1 MVNTFD
7 NGYAAI
13 SDTRL
18 LNFFKTDESTV
29 TAWILKEKSNF
40 RLLRHKD
47 GNISVA
53 VYDINIE
60 PANTFGVKMV
70 AMMKI
75 VESFTF
81 AKKLFYKFPTTGTLA
96 DLVTNSVRLAMTS
109 LLKKMISQIWP
120 MNKFWFCWETDIQK
134 YAKNIKTNNVL
145 MELIFVITFTSALI
159 WLLVNVRNQKPSVGY
174 FMRMV

>member
-29 TAWILKEKSNF
+29 TAWISKEKSNF

-109 LLKKMISQIWP
+109 LLKKMISQI
-120 MNKFWFCWETDIQK
+120 
-134 YAKNIKTNNVL
+134 
-145 MELIFVITFTSALI
+145 
-159 WLLVNVRNQKPSVGY
+159 
-174 FMRMV
+174 